1 MPDSAV
7 AKQAGNIEASIETPT
22 ILALRGVVAAL
33 EHAASELH
41 RVQTA
46 LHGELPELLKED
58 LPPDFQRLDGIT
70 QCVVGTGSF
79 IQALI
84 GSLETGRAVVP
95 ALLGNGIP
103 RDLLDRLLLIA
114 DDVDDSGEA
123 TFF

>member
-1 MPDSAV
+1 MSDTA
-7 AKQAGNIEASIETPT
+7 AARQAGETGTPIETPT

-41 RVQTA
+41 RVQAA
-46 LHGELPELLKED
+46 LHAELPESLQEA
-58 LPPDFQRLDGIT
+58 LPADIQRLDGVT

-79 IQALI
+79 AQALI

-103 RDLLDRLLLIA
+103 RDLLDRLLLIPDEA
-114 DDVDDSGEA
+114 DDSGDA